1 MFSFFRQS
9 FRQWARSGTKSAGA
23 QKAPARRLQCETLE
37 DRILPSMTGTEM
49 LVNTTKT
56 YPEQQPAAATSS
68 NGMSVVVWTE
78 VFPGYTRN
86 ILAQRF
92 DAYGHKLGGQIV
104 VAGGRSP
111 QHKPSVAIDA
121 QGNFVVTWITD
132 YSTSDQDIH
141 AAIFRANGTRV
152 GNEIVVAS
160 TPKNEYDPSVA
171 MAANGK
177 FVISYTYQF
186 NTSDTDI
193 KAILFNANGS
203 IARTIDV
210 AVSTR
215 VEKNSRVTM
224 SPDGRFA
231 IAYTKSDD
239 IYVQRYDRYGNHVG
253 TNAVAGGPDLQEMPD
268 ITMDSHGNSIVVWQE
283 QVRGNWNI
291 YARAISST
299 GQLGST
305 KTVAAS
311 SAQETLPIVAVDSLN
326 GKYVVAYQYVSGTTH
341 AVKVTEMSASGS
353 QIETLTMDIGMS
365 NPFVSLGGPAHRY
378 LVTGQSIGAKAG
390 DFDGGVFAR
399 FGIL

>member
-1 MFSFFRQS
+1 
-9 FRQWARSGTKSAGA
+9 
-23 QKAPARRLQCETLE
+23 
-37 DRILPSMTGTEM
+37 M
-49 LVNTTKT
+49 LVNTTT
-56 YPEQQPAAATSS
+56 AYPEQQPAAATST
-68 NGMSVVVWTE
+68 NGTSVVVWTE
-78 VFPGYTRN
+78 VQPGYTRN

-92 DAYGHKLGGQIV
+92 DAYGHKIGGQIV

-111 QHKPSVAIDA
+111 QHNPSVAMDS

-152 GNEIVVAS
+152 GNEMVVAS

-171 MAANGK
+171 MAANGN

-186 NTSDTDI
+186 SSSDSDI

-203 IARTIDV
+203 VARTIDV

-215 VEKNSRVTM
+215 VEKNSKVAM

-231 IAYTKSDD
+231 IAFTKSDD
-239 IYVQRYDRYGNHVG
+239 IYVQRYDRYGNLVS
-253 TNAVAGGPDLQEMPD
+253 TNALAGGPDLQEMPD

-283 QVRGNWNI
+283 QIGGSWNI
-291 YARAISST
+291 YARSISST
-299 GQLGST
+299 GQISLT
-305 KTVAAS
+305 KTVATS
-311 SAQETLPIVAVDSLN
+311 SAQETLPIVAVDSTT
-326 GKYVVAYQYVSGTTH
+326 GKYVVAYQSVSGSTH
-341 AVKVTEMSASGS
+341 AVKVTEMSASGT
-353 QIETLTMDIGMS
+353 QIETLQMDVGLS
-365 NPFVSLGGPAHRY
+365 NPFVSLGGTAHRY
-378 LVTGQSIGAKAG
+378 LVAAQSIGAKGG